1 MKSILTDLLAI
12 IGVVLNGLPRGSSCS
27 DVWIC
32 IGSDGAG
39 ILCWC
44 GGQYDYA
51 ECRTNFLPGGDDH
64 LRRNGWKRPFGTLY
78 DDFLSAV

>member
-1 MKSILTDLLAI
+1 MKAILTDLLAI
-12 IGVVLNGLPRGSSCS
+12 IGVVLSWSAAGSSCS

-44 GGQYDYA
+44 GCTA
-51 ECRTNFLPGGDDH
+51 KTAII
-64 LRRNGWKRPFGTLY
+64 
-78 DDFLSAV
+78 S